1 MATKKFTDAQGE
13 EALLKNYGNVS
24 AAARALGVSQPTL
37 WERIERSERLQ
48 AARKEA
54 EEQTL
59 DMAEAALVEAVR
71 SGAAWAVCFLLKTKG
86 RRRGFVTRQ
95 EGSMT
100 LANGENPFALKIDW
114 TCCPGSAALPY
125 DPDDPDSYDRWKYG
139 GSAPEPEPP
148 VKEPERPAVE
158 RPAASAAPAPRP
170 EQRARRDA
178 VVEDA
183 IKRNWW
189 TSGRGGVFEV

>member
-24 AAARALGVSQPTL
+24 AAARALGVAHSTL

-86 RRRGFVTRQ
+86 RRRGYVTRQ

-100 LANGENPFALKIDW
+100 LLNGENPLALKLVDPTFI
-114 TCCPGSAALPY
+114 PGSAKLDY
-125 DPDDPDSYDRWKYG
+125 DPDAPDAMNGELFVS
-139 GSAPEPEPP
+139 EPEQG
-148 VKEPERPAVE
+148 EPAKAAERPAVQ

-170 EQRARRDA
+170 EPSRPRMNP
-178 VVEDA
+178 A
-183 IKRNWW
+183 IAENVRL
-189 TSGRGGVFEV
+189 SGGLRTFEV